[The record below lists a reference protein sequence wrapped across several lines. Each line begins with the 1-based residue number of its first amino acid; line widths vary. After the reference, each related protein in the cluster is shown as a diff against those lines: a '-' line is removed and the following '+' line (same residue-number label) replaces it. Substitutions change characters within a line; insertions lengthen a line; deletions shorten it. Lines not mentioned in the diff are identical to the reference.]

1 MAIRKVGARALL
13 AVMLLLPAAV
23 TPMLAQKVGYVASEA
38 ILGRLPEVRAARA
51 RLAELQTTWT
61 REIQRQEAE
70 IATLVQESE
79 TNRLLWSAQERREAD
94 AKRRDQE
101 ARLASFRN
109 TKYGADGEYEREHA
123 QLMKPVFDRIWKA
136 IEEEARAQKVDIVL
150 DKSSRGM
157 SMLYANPEF
166 DLTYAVLQR
175 LGIKLDPSEIPNTE
189 APKEP
194 TETNARNNRGRRGRG
209 EARQPDPTV
218 DPNAVLEGGETVPPP
233 APNTEKEES
242 PD

>member
-1 MAIRKVGARALL
+1 MAIRNVGSRAMVI
-13 AVMLLLPAAV
+13 VMLLLTVAASNA
-23 TPMLAQKVGYVASEA
+23 LAQKVGYVASEA

-94 AKRRDQE
+94 ARRRDSE

-123 QLMKPVFDRIWKA
+123 QLMKPVFDRVWKA

-166 DLTYAVLQR
+166 DLTFAVLQR
-175 LGIKLDPSEIPNTE
+175 LGIKLDPSEIPTIE

-194 TETNARNNRGRRGRG
+194 TETNARSNRGRRGRG
-209 EARQPDPTV
+209 EARQPNPTD
-218 DPNAVLEGGETVPPP
+218 DPNAVLENGGTVPPE
-233 APNTEKEES
+233 NEGEEK
-242 PD
+242 